1 MINNRFVKL
10 SVSIIL
16 LTLMYSSITT
26 LSGSGSPDVTP
37 VIDGVV
43 TENEYNSVLSFN
55 DGKFTLYW
63 TNNDTTIIVGMVGQT
78 TGWVAIGFDPST
90 AMLDADL
97 ILGWVD
103 GNGDVSIFDAYSLN
117 AIGADHPP
125 DTTLG
130 GTDDILL
137 FNGSEDSGFTTL
149 EFARLLSTGDEN
161 DNPIPSNGS
170 IPIIWAYGSA
180 DSFSASH
187 TGRGAATL
195 LTGTASS
202 GTTSTEIQS
211 SSTTSITSSS
221 SNETPGLT
229 FFIGVIAIGSL
240 IVHIQIKKK
249 IERMK

>member
-10 SVSIIL
+10 SVAIIL
-16 LTLMYSSITT
+16 LILMYASIIT
-26 LSGSGSPDVTP
+26 LSGSESSETIP
-37 VIDGVV
+37 VIDGVI
-43 TENEYNSVLSFN
+43 TENEYNSFLSFN

-63 TNNDTTIIVGMVGQT
+63 TNNDTTIIIGMVGQT
-78 TGWVAIGFDPST
+78 TGWIAIGFDPST

-130 GTDDILL
+130 GTADILL

-161 DNPIPSNGS
+161 DNSIPSNGS
-170 IPIIWAYGSA
+170 IPIIWAYGNQ
-180 DSFSASH
+180 DSFSAGH
-187 TGRGAATL
+187 IARGAATL
-195 LTGTASS
+195 TTGASSS
-202 GTTSTEIQS
+202 GTTSTDIQS
-211 SSTTSITSSS
+211 SSTTTSITST
-221 SNETPGLT
+221 SNETPGLSIL
-229 FFIGVIAIGSL
+229 IGVIAIVSL
-240 IVHIQIKKK
+240 IVLIQIKQKK
-249 IERMK
+249 REK